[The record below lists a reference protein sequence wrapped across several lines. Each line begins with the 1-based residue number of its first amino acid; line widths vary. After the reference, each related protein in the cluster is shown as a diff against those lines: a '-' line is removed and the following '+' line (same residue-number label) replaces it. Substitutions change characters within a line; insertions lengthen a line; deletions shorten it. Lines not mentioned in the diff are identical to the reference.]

1 MGVVAKP
8 HRAFVF
14 LMVLAVSVTLGL
26 PAEDVLDAVYDE
38 SEAVPY
44 EFIPLESISSSPLSA
59 RSIQTAPNSLQRKV
73 GDPSRFSSAGVR
85 VSDDHHPPDARV
97 SLALLCMLLC

>member
-1 MGVVAKP
+1 
-8 HRAFVF
+8 
-14 LMVLAVSVTLGL
+14 MVLTLGVSLGL

-44 EFIPLESISSSPLSA
+44 EFIPLDSISLSPLSA
-59 RSIQTAPNSLQRKV
+59 RSIQAVPNSLQRKV

-85 VSDDHHPPDARV
+85 VSDAHQPPDARV
-97 SLALLCMLLC
+97 SLALFCTLLC

>member
-1 MGVVAKP
+1 MGIVAKP

-14 LMVLAVSVTLGL
+14 LMVLTLGVSLGL

-44 EFIPLESISSSPLSA
+44 EVIPLHSISSSPLSA
-59 RSIQTAPNSLQRKV
+59 GSTQAAPNSLRQTV
-73 GDPSRFSSAGVR
+73 GVPFRLSSAGVR
-85 VSDDHHPPDARV
+85 ASDAHQPTETRI
-97 SLALLCMLLC
+97 SLALLCTLLC

>member
-1 MGVVAKP
+1 MGSVAKP

-14 LMVLAVSVTLGL
+14 LMVLTLGLSLGL

-44 EFIPLESISSSPLSA
+44 EVIPPHSISSSPLSA
-59 RSIQTAPNSLQRKV
+59 SQLRQRQIPYARKLVFLPGSPQPVSATMTPINAPRHES
-73 GDPSRFSSAGVR
+73 
-85 VSDDHHPPDARV
+85 H
-97 SLALLCMLLC
+97 